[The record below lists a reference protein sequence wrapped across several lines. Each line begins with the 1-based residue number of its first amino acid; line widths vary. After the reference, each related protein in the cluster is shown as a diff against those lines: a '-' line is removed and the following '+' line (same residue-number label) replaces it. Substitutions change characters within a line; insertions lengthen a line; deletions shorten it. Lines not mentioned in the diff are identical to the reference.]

1 MKNSHHAFSIYRY
14 PFLLQMGVLSAVPED
29 LEMEEDEG
37 SDADSFGKEFEDLL
51 ADSDDEV
58 QFSPS

>member
-1 MKNSHHAFSIYRY
+1 MSSKYNVVFG
-14 PFLLQMGVLSAVPED
+14 LQMGALTAVPE
-29 LEMEEDEG
+29 EMEVEEDEG

-58 QFSPS
+58 GLGYRV